1 MLTNPGNNNPSV
13 TVIGA
18 GIVGVQIARA
28 LQLRG
33 LAVTL
38 LDRAE
43 PGMGTSF
50 GNAGFISDFHDFN

>member
-1 MLTNPGNNNPSV
+1 MSAKLIA
-13 TVIGA
+13 VIGA

-50 GNAGFISDFHDFN
+50 GNAGFIATDEIFPLAKQS